1 MSGYG
6 DVPMTVK
13 AMKAGAVD
21 FLTKRSEIK
30 TCEMP
35 WQSPLSAIVRVSA
48 AKATAELRAHL
59 GTLSRRERETMLLV
73 TAGLMNKQVA
83 SRLGLSEGTVKVYRS
98 QAMRKRG
105 VRSVAELARMTEILG
120 LHAGDRRA

>member
-30 TCEMP
+30 TYEMP

-59 GTLSRRERETMLLV
+59 GTLSRRERETMLLM
-73 TAGLMNKQVA
+73 TTGLMNKQVA
-83 SRLGLSEGTVKVYRS
+83 SCLGLSVGTVKMHRGR
-98 QAMRKRG
+98 AIRKMG
-105 VRSVAELARMTEILG
+105 ARSVAELARMTEILG

>member
-73 TAGLMNKQVA
+73 TAGLMNKQA
-83 SRLGLSEGTVKVYRS
+83 ANHLGLSECTVKVYRS
-98 QAMRKRG
+98 QAMRKMG

>member
-1 MSGYG
+1 M
-6 DVPMTVK
+6 
-13 AMKAGAVD
+13 
-21 FLTKRSEIK
+21 
-30 TCEMP
+30 
-35 WQSPLSAIVRVSA
+35 RVSA

-83 SRLGLSEGTVKVYRS
+83 SHLGLSEGTVKVYRS
-98 QAMRKRG
+98 QAMRKMG